1 MKPTPNTE
9 HEQTRRQL
17 EQQMRDYQA
26 KGGKI
31 TTLKTGASGID
42 HRSVQEYAINQSR
55 RSAK

>member
-1 MKPTPNTE
+1 MKPSPNTE
-9 HEQTRRQL
+9 HEQARQQL
-17 EQQMRDYQA
+17 EQQVRQYQA

>member
-9 HEQTRRQL
+9 HEQARQQL
-17 EQQMRDYQA
+17 EQQVRQYQA
-26 KGGKI
+26 SGGKI